1 MGNQKY
7 ETLRL
12 YVLILN
18 VLAWIFALISVIGA
32 LYIFSTQLM
41 GSGTTGLS
49 ILAFGALSFIGLLAY
64 AQLLNVAMDV
74 ESNTSKAAYEMNN
87 LSSLVKKIYEENAV
101 VERVLRK
108 GSQEMG
114 VRERRVDEVKGRG
127 EEERE
132 RMGRGGGERVVGG
145 VLGGVVWGRG

>member
-87 LSSLVKKIYEENAV
+87 LSSLVKKIYEENYQV
-101 VERVLRK
+101 KKTDVIKQVKITTTEVENYSPLTA
-108 GSQEMG
+108 SQQALKELN
-114 VRERRVDEVKGRG
+114 DEEKAKKD
-127 EEERE
+127 
-132 RMGRGGGERVVGG
+132 
-145 VLGGVVWGRG
+145 